1 MKINKNYVIK
11 DVLDTYVLINN
22 SVNSNQIMKLN
33 EISKDIFEFIKEGK
47 SKEEIIELL
56 FNKYDA
62 PKEQIKKD
70 TEEFIN
76 DLISKGIVENG

>member
-1 MKINKNYVIK
+1 
-11 DVLDTYVLINN
+11 
-22 SVNSNQIMKLN
+22 MKLN

-76 DLISKGIVENG
+76 NLISKGIVENG

>member
-1 MKINKNYVIK
+1 MLNKDIKIN
-11 DVLDTYVLINN
+11 
-22 SVNSNQIMKLN
+22 LN
-33 EISKDIFEFIKEGK
+33 KI
-47 SKEEIIELL
+47 EEIIELL